1 MKKNAAA
8 SASIK
13 DQREYRFRGF
23 DLVKHH
29 TVIDCIWH
37 HILEL
42 SIVNKSTDEDLLL
55 TVYFEEVKKQS
66 YRTQHTTKDFRPG
79 KWCGIKA
86 V

>member
-1 MKKNAAA
+1 MKKNSAA

-13 DQREYRFRGF
+13 GQREYRFRGF
-23 DLVKHH
+23 DLVRHH
-29 TVIDCIWH
+29 TVIDCIWR

-42 SIVNKSTDEDLLL
+42 SILNKSADKDLLL
-55 TVYFEEVKKQS
+55 TICFEVVKKQS

-86 V
+86 M